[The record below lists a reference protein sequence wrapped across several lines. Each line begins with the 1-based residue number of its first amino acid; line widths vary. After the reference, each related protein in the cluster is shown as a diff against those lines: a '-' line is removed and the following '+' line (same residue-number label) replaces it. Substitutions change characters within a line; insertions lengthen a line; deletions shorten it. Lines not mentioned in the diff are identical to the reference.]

1 MRSEMTMK
9 RMIGRPLS
17 ADRGFTLVEVL
28 VAAMILV
35 VALVGMATMFPLG
48 YRQIAD
54 AGRMTIAVTGARHI
68 LEDMGTLPFPA
79 IDPST
84 TCANPPGNLDCFNP
98 AQGMVFDTNNV
109 ATLPTADPALAIAR
123 RWRYMVAGAGPGFTF
138 TTAETTAWGN
148 PTTFGG
154 SATVRVDP
162 GPNNGTR
169 VVTVTVT
176 MPGLPTPV
184 TVNTILVRM
193 F

>member
-1 MRSEMTMK
+1 MTMK
-9 RMIGRPLS
+9 RMIGRSRS

-35 VALVGMATMFPLG
+35 VALVGIATMFPLG

-54 AGRMTIAVTGARHI
+54 AGRTTIAVTAARHI
-68 LEDMGTLPFPA
+68 LEDVGTLPFPA
-79 IDPST
+79 IDPAT

-98 AQGMVFDTNNV
+98 AQGVVFDTTNV

-123 RWRYMVAGAGPGFTF
+123 RWRYMVAGAGSGFTF
-138 TTAETTAWGN
+138 TGAETTAWGN

-154 SATVRVDP
+154 SATVRVDN